1 MSIEG
6 CFMPLPPAYRMLRL
20 VWTLLLAAALLP
32 AAPSPQQPKAEEL
45 PTISVDVNVVNVFFT
60 VRNKQ
65 GGLVNDLDKA
75 DFTIEEDGQPQT
87 IKYFSR
93 QNDLP
98 LTLGLLVDTS
108 VSQGALIDQERMAS
122 SLFFREM
129 LRAQKDQ
136 AFLISFDVNVDLL
149 QDLTDSSRL
158 LRAGL
163 DKLRVNAGGGGFG
176 SGPVPSAS
184 KPRGTLLYDAV
195 YLAADDVLKRQV
207 GRKAA
212 ILITDG
218 NDFGSQLNLKQA
230 VAAAHKSDVIVY
242 GILYLDR
249 QFYYRSGGGM
259 FGGFGGSGELKKM
272 AEETGGRMFEVSK
285 KKTLKDIYVELQQE
299 LRSQYSVG
307 YTPTN
312 TRGGAEFRRIKIS
325 TRNRDLRIQ
334 ARQGYYP
341 KSTGDAQP

>member
-1 MSIEG
+1 MYTKG
-6 CFMPLPPAYRMLRL
+6 CFMPLPPAYRRLRL
-20 VWTLLLAAALLP
+20 VWTLLLAAWFLP
-32 AAPSPQQPKAEEL
+32 AAPPPQQPKPEDL
-45 PTISVDVNVVNVFFT
+45 PTISVDVDVVNVFCT

-65 GGLVNDLDKA
+65 GGLVNDLDKS
-75 DFTIEEDGQPQT
+75 DFLIEEDGQPQT

-93 QNDLP
+93 QTDLP
-98 LTLGLLVDTS
+98 LTIGLLVDTS
-108 VSQGALIDQERMAS
+108 ISQGALIYQERLAS

-129 LRAQKDQ
+129 LRVRKDQ

-149 QDLTDSSRL
+149 QDLTDSSKL

-176 SGPVPSAS
+176 AGPVPSAS

-195 YLAADDVLKRQV
+195 FLAADEVLKRQV
-207 GRKAA
+207 GRKA
-212 ILITDG
+212 IVLITDG

-230 VAAAHKSDVIVY
+230 VAAAQKSDVIIY

-249 QFYYRSGGGM
+249 QFYSRGGM

-272 AEETGGRMFEVSK
+272 AEETGGRVFEVTK
-285 KKTLKDIYVELQQE
+285 KKPLKDIYHELQQE
-299 LRSQYSVG
+299 LRSQYSIG
-307 YTPTN
+307 YTPAN
-312 TRGGAEFRRIKIS
+312 TRGGAGFRRIKVT
-325 TRNRDLRIQ
+325 TRNRDLRVQ

-341 KSTGDAQP
+341 KSAAEAQP